1 MAHTLDM
8 TKGSVMKKLFAFAIP
23 ILLSTV
29 LQHLYTI
36 ADRVVVGNFA
46 ADGTTALAAVGA
58 TNSAT
63 NLLLNLFVGISLG
76 ANVVCSMLR
85 GANQLEK
92 LRKCMHS
99 AVVLSAIFGVV
110 LMVIGLL
117 LAEPI
122 LTAMD
127 TPPDVLPMATTYMS
141 IFFMGMPGSLVY
153 NFGAAILRSH
163 GDSKR
168 TMYIL
173 GVTGLVN
180 VVLNLV
186 LVIGFHLDVAGVA
199 IATIVAQYLSAL
211 AVLWILFSEK
221 QEYKLSVKELR
232 LHKEPVGKMIAIGV
246 PCGINGILQCLSN
259 VILQSSVNSF
269 GKYVIAGNT
278 AATDINNFAYLVN
291 SAFSSACVSFAGQCC
306 GARQYKRLDK
316 LVVCSAIGNTAL
328 VALIATVATIFSKQ
342 LLSIFNSDPQVVDAG
357 MFKLILL
364 SWTCIF
370 FGVSDTMVGC
380 IRGMGKSLSPT
391 VLNIICLC
399 GVRLVWVLFVF
410 PYCPRDPRYLYLCFP
425 VSWLLAAILQTC
437 NFIHYRKRLVR
448 KEP

>member
-1 MAHTLDM
+1 MAYTLDL
-8 TKGSVMKKLFAFAIP
+8 TKGSVMKKLISFAIP
-23 ILLSTV
+23 ILLSTM

-63 NLLLNLFVGISLG
+63 NLLLNLFTGISIG
-76 ANVVCSMLR
+76 ANVVCSNLR
-85 GANQLEK
+85 GGGQQEK

-99 AVVLSAIFGVV
+99 AMVLSAIFGVV
-110 LMVIGLL
+110 LMGIGLV

-127 TPPDVLPMATTYMS
+127 TPKDVLPMAVTYMS
-141 IFFMGMPGSLVY
+141 IFFMGMPGSLIY
-153 NFGAAILRSH
+153 NFGAAILRSF
-163 GDSKR
+163 GDSRR

-173 GVTGLVN
+173 GATGLVN
-180 VVLNLV
+180 VLLNLL
-186 LVIGFHLDVAGVA
+186 LVMVFHLDVAGVA
-199 IATIVAQYLSAL
+199 IATITAQYLSAV
-211 AVLWILFSEK
+211 AVLWILFSKK
-221 QEYKLSVKELR
+221 QEYKLSLKELV
-232 LHKEPVGKMIAIGV
+232 LHKELVGKMVAIGV

-259 VILQSSVNSF
+259 VILQSTVNSF

-291 SAFSSACVSFAGQCC
+291 SAFSAACVSFAGQCC

-316 LVVCSAIGNTAL
+316 LVVCSAIANVGFVT
-328 VALIATVATIFSKQ
+328 LIATIVTLFPRQ
-342 LLSIFNSDPQVVDAG
+342 LLGIFNPDPQVVDAG
-357 MFKLILL
+357 MFKVLLL

-370 FGVSDTMVGC
+370 FGISDSMVGC

-391 VLNIICLC
+391 VLNILCLC
-399 GVRLVWVLFVF
+399 GVRLLWVLFVF
-410 PYCPRDPRYLYLCFP
+410 PLCPHDPRYLYLCFP
-425 VSWLLAAILQTC
+425 VSWILAAIVQTG
-437 NFIHYRKRLVR
+437 NFIYCRKRLI
-448 KEP
+448 